1 MLALVGVFGTGI
13 FLSSGGVLY
22 RTGPAGMLIAYL
34 VMCVVT
40 GLNQIALAEV
50 ASLMPATSATVRHLE
65 QFVDEAFGFAF
76 GWISVWGSVMPGEIS
91 ASAVIVSYWTD
102 LNQAIWIS
110 IIIVVIVATNSY
122 SVRFYGEVEFVF
134 AMIKISLLVGLI
146 LLSLVITSG
155 GGPNHE
161 TIGFRYWKN
170 PGPFKEYL
178 FKGDKG
184 KFVAFWKTISSVVY
198 SYGGLNFAPALAA
211 EVKYPRR
218 TIFRACKRV
227 FFRISILMIVTVF
240 FLTLIVSSGDKA
252 LASSAGNAKSS
263 PFVIACKNAG
273 IKVLPSI
280 INAAV
285 LTSAF
290 SAANLSI
297 VHGSRVLFA
306 LAVKH
311 QAPRIFLKTNK
322 RGIPWVGFI
331 FVVLFMPL
339 AYMNVSSSAANV
351 FNWFQSLTSANL
363 LVAWIFQSLNHISL
377 MRAMKAQGFSRSQL
391 PHSVSFAPAAAWI
404 SGILCVL
411 FLLTGG
417 FVNFIKGQFLISSLF
432 SSYFIIP
439 LTAGLYLFWKFYKG
453 TRYLRPEEVNLA
465 PLFEDVKN
473 NPEPP
478 YENVTGWRI
487 FTLIWS

>member
-22 RTGPAGMLIAYL
+22 TTGPAGMFIAYL
-34 VMCVVT
+34 IMALIT

-65 QFVDEAFGFAF
+65 HFVDEAFGFAY
-76 GWISVWGSVMPGEIS
+76 GWISVWGNIMPGEIS
-91 ASAVIVSYWTD
+91 AAAVIVSYWTD
-102 LNQAIWIS
+102 LSPAIWIS
-110 IIIVVIVATNSY
+110 IIIVIIVACNSY
-122 SVRFYGEVEFVF
+122 SVRFYGEVEFAF

-146 LLSLVITSG
+146 LVSLVITCG
-155 GGPNHE
+155 GGPDHT
-161 TIGFRYWKN
+161 TIGFRYWREQA
-170 PGPFKEYL
+170 FKEYI
-178 FKGDKG
+178 FTGNKG
-184 KFVAFWKTISSVVY
+184 KFVAFWKTISGVVY
-198 SYGGLNFAPALAA
+198 SYGGLNFAPSLAA
-211 EVKYPRR
+211 EVKFPRR

-227 FFRISILMIVTVF
+227 FFRISILMLVTVLM
-240 FLTLIVSSGDKA
+240 LTLIVSANDPK

-263 PFVIACKNAG
+263 PFVIAITNSG

-297 VHGSRVLFA
+297 VSGSRVLFA

-311 QAPRIFLKTNK
+311 QAPRAFLKTTK
-322 RGIPWVGFI
+322 RGVPWVGLL
-331 FVVLFMPL
+331 FVTFFMPL
-339 AYMNVSSSAANV
+339 AYMNVSTTAANV
-351 FNWFQSLTSANL
+351 FNWFQNLTSANL
-363 LVAWIFQSLNHISL
+363 LVGWIFQSLNHISL
-377 MRAMKAQGFSRSQL
+377 MRAMKAQGYSRSEL
-391 PHSVSFAPAAAWI
+391 PHSVWFAPFAAWF
-404 SGILCVL
+404 SGIWCVI

-417 FVNFIKGQFLISSLF
+417 FVNFIKGHFLISSFF
-432 SSYFIIP
+432 SAYFIIP
-439 LTAGLYLFWKFYKG
+439 LTAGLYLFWKFFKG
-453 TRYLRPEEVNLA
+453 TRYLRPEEVDLA
-465 PLFEDVKN
+465 SLFEDVKR

-478 YENVTGWRI
+478 YEKIRGWKI